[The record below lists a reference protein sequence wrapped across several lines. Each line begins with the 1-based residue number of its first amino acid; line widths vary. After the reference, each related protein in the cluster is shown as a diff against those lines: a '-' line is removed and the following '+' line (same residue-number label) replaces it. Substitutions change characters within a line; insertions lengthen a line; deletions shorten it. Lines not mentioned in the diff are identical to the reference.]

1 MSRDHRRDDD
11 ATPRARRR
19 IVYAPVTFSEERG
32 VRFLHFGTEW
42 VQGAMRLRK
51 PDAIELEYAQQMM
64 AWTLFLDAPRDVVQ
78 LGLGAASLTKFCHAH
93 FPAAQ
98 VTAVELNPAVIVA
111 ARTMFGLPDDD
122 ATLSVVEGDAEA
134 FVANAERD
142 GSIDV
147 LQVDLYDALA
157 RGPVLES
164 LEFYARCRACLREP
178 GVLTVNLFGAHA
190 SFTRNIRSLGAAFNG
205 RVIALPE
212 VHEGNRVAIAFAGP
226 SIHVPWTDL
235 RERAAVVARRYGL
248 RAPAWVDGLHASVAG
263 SRRSGQREA
272 SAFRI

>member
-1 MSRDHRRDDD
+1 MSRDQRRGEVPQ
-11 ATPRARRR
+11 ARARRR

-42 VQGAMRLRK
+42 VQGAMRIRK

-64 AWTLFLDAPRDVVQ
+64 AWTLFLDAPREIVQ
-78 LGLGAASLTKFCHAH
+78 LGLGAASLTKFCHANCPTSH
-93 FPAAQ
+93 

-111 ARTMFGLPDDD
+111 ARTMFALPPDD
-122 ATLSVVEGDAEA
+122 ARLTVVEGDAEA
-134 FVANAERD
+134 FVLDEDRD

-164 LEFYARCRACLREP
+164 PAFYARCRACLREP

-190 SFTRNIRSLGAAFNG
+190 SFARNMKSLSAAFDG
-205 RVIALPE
+205 RVVALPE

-226 SIHVPWTDL
+226 PIHVPWTTL
-235 RERAAVVARRYGL
+235 RDRAATVARALAL
-248 RAPAWVDGLHASVAG
+248 RAPAWVDGLHATVSASRG
-263 SRRSGQREA
+263 SAQREA
-272 SAFRI
+272 TIFRI